1 MMAGIRLWFTAMQI
15 SYRELMTI
23 LHGMGCGGLL
33 LLGFSG
39 VLIQLYRMR
48 HADKSAPLT
57 LFEQKLLR
65 LYLVIMA
72 VLAWA
77 AVFSGAYIVYPWYRA
92 HPAPDITDLSG
103 YPQRYLL
110 SHPETAGWH
119 NVGMEWK
126 EHVAWFAPILITMV
140 AWIFVKYRAG
150 LSQHRQIRNA
160 TLAFTMAAFLAA
172 AIAGG
177 FGALLNKNAPIRGG
191 AVINLM
197 EGGK

>member
-1 MMAGIRLWFTAMQI
+1 MMTA
-15 SYRELMTI
+15 

-39 VLIQLYRMR
+39 VLLQLYRICTP
-48 HADKSAPLT
+48 DKSAPLT
-57 LFEQKLLR
+57 IGEQKFLR
-65 LYLVIMA
+65 LYLVVMA

-77 AVFSGAYIVYPWYRA
+77 TVLSGAYIVYPWYRT
-92 HPAPDITDLSG
+92 HPAADVTDLSG

-140 AWIFVKYRAG
+140 ASVFIKYG
-150 LSQHRQIRNA
+150 SHLSRHRQIRRTA
-160 TLAFTMAAFLAA
+160 FSFTMAAFIAA
-172 AIAGG
+172 AIAGA
-177 FGALLNKNAPIRGG
+177 FGALLNKNAPVRGG
-191 AVINLM
+191 TVIKLM
-197 EGGK
+197 EGAR